1 MQKLKEI
8 INQLMPMFGFREQR
22 ADFDDDN
29 RRIAI
34 FIEDEII
41 TPKKV
46 AEITACF
53 NRLFGLIA
61 KKFDEGPVTID
72 CNNYR
77 KEREKL
83 ILELARAGAK
93 KAATTKSDVVLPPMN
108 GYERRLVH
116 TELAM
121 RPDVK
126 TESIGQGSGRQVVV
140 KFLE

>member
-22 ADFDDDN
+22 VDFDDDN

-46 AEITACF
+46 AEMTMCF
-53 NRLFGLIA
+53 NRLISLIA
-61 KKFDEGPVTID
+61 KKFNEGPVTID
-72 CNNYR
+72 FNNYR

-108 GYERRLVH
+108 SYERRLVH
-116 TELAM
+116 AELAM